1 MTDRDAPHK
10 NPARVP
16 LVLQALDDPT
26 AHHEPAHLLTEEGLM
41 ARTKIEKDGIY
52 QDTVGNRFFM
62 AAGDFTT
69 RDLKYVG
76 TREERARQSAPENKA
91 MPPAPENRSEGG
103 QEPQQLD
110 PLGELSNE
118 EFAALSP
125 AEKGARTRKAN
136 EQQNGGD
143 QGEGA

>member
-16 LVLQALDDPT
+16 LVLQAMDTPA
-26 AHHEPAHLLTEEGLM
+26 AHHEPVHLLTEEGLM

-76 TREERARQSAPENKA
+76 TREERARQAAPENKA

-110 PLGELSNE
+110 PLGELSND